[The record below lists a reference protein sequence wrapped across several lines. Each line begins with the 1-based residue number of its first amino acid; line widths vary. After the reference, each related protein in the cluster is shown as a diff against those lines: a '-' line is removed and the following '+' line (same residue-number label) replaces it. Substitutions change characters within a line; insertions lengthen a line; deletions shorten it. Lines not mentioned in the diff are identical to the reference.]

1 MPALTV
7 AAILRYQPHATKRR
21 EIPDSKATGLYLVI
35 QPKPSG
41 RKSWAIRLRRPDG
54 RPAKLTLGPCDL
66 GDKETS
72 DDPVQG
78 GALTLGQARE
88 LAAQIDRQRARGADV
103 IGDAKAKKER
113 DQNAAANRAADSFGT
128 CARQF
133 FIEHRTSDKRGG
145 ARPRRWRED
154 TSMLGLKYPPRSDTA
169 TNKPPIITGG
179 LADIWADKQIT
190 KIDGHDVHT
199 VVDNIRR
206 TGGNS
211 RARKL
216 HAALSVLFT
225 FLQQRRRVTINP
237 AARVWRPGPPAS
249 RDRVLTD
256 AELVTFWKACDRLG
270 PPAGAMFK
278 ILLLTGARL
287 REVAGMARAEL
298 GDDNVWCCPGAR
310 TKNNRALLLPLPK
323 PALDII
329 ASVPRVG
336 DAYVFTLNGRKPT
349 TNFSKLKLNL
359 DAAMAEIAGEPVEDW
374 RLHDLRRTFAT
385 GMAGLGVALPVVE
398 RLLNHISGSFGGVAG
413 IYQRF
418 AFADEKADALDR
430 WARHLEGLTSGEASN
445 VTPIRAQSG
454 RAHNGGNENASW

>member
-54 RPAKLTLGPCDL
+54 RPAKMTLGPVDI
-66 GDKETS
+66 GDEPS
-72 DDPVQG
+72 DESTQG
-78 GALTLGQARE
+78 GPLTLAMARE
-88 LAAQIDRQRARGADV
+88 LASKIARERARGADV
-103 IGDAKAKKER
+103 IGEHKAKKER
-113 DQNAAANRAADSFGT
+113 EQNANANRAADSFGA

-145 ARPRRWRED
+145 ERPRRWRED
-154 TSMLGLKYPPRSDTA
+154 ASTLGLKYLPGADPTI
-169 TNKPPIITGG
+169 TEPTIIKGG
-179 LADIWADKQIT
+179 LADIWADKQVT

-199 VVDNIRR
+199 VVDNARK

-237 AARVWRPGPPAS
+237 AAGVWRPGPPAA

-270 PPAGAMFK
+270 PPAGALFQV
-278 ILLLTGARL
+278 LLLTGARL
-287 REVAGMARAEL
+287 HEVAGMARAEL
-298 GDDNVWCCPGAR
+298 GDDNVWCCPGIR
-310 TKNNRALLLPLPK
+310 TKNNKPLLLPLPK
-323 PALDII
+323 QTLDLI

-336 DAYVFTLNGRKPT
+336 DAYVFTLNGRKPIA
-349 TNFSKLKLNL
+349 NFSKLKLNL
-359 DAAMAEIAGEPVEDW
+359 DAAMAEIAGEPVDDW

-418 AFADEKADALDR
+418 EFADEKADALDR
-430 WARHLEGLTSGEASN
+430 WARQLEGLTSGEPSN
-445 VTPIRAQSG
+445 VVKIPSREQ
-454 RAHNGGNENASW
+454 REQVNA